1 MADKPPAADAQAVP
15 GQVSKANPGAQ
26 AGLARP
32 RSLWHLFTAFSVLA
46 LQGFGGVIAVAQR
59 ELCERHRWLTPQ
71 DFVEMLSGAQVL
83 PGPNV
88 CNLSLMIGDRF
99 FGWRGALVA
108 LAGMIAAPMA
118 LMLVLAWL
126 LGEASSVAHVRGLI
140 TGALGGIAAVAAGQI
155 VGTVLKLAAPI
166 KHHVLGWP
174 VCVALMASAFLMM
187 SWLHWP
193 LLWVLLGLGAMTCTG
208 TYLLLRRRARQTQLA
223 RQGQP
228 QADGRASP

>member
-1 MADKPPAADAQAVP
+1 MPDAPTPV
-15 GQVSKANPGAQ
+15 VNE
-26 AGLARP
+26 LALDRP
-32 RSLWHLFTAFSVLA
+32 RSLWHLFVAFSILA

-59 ELCERHRWLTPQ
+59 ELCERRRWLSPQ

-118 LMLVLAWL
+118 LMLLLAWL
-126 LGEASSVAHVRGLI
+126 LGEASHVAQVQGLI
-140 TGALGGIAAVAAGQI
+140 KGALGGIAAVAAGQI

-166 KHHVLGWP
+166 QNHVLGWP
-174 VCVALMASAFLMM
+174 TCAALAALAFGMMAV
-187 SWLHWP
+187 LHWP
-193 LLWVLLGLGAMTCTG
+193 LIWVLLGLGSLTCMG
-208 TYLLLRRRARQTQLA
+208 TYWLLRRKATHA
-223 RQGQP
+223 TKGP
-228 QADGRASP
+228 A